1 MRPQLGKEKILNA
14 AVKLFAEKGYHGASV
29 SEIAAAAAVS
39 KGLMYNYF
47 HSKEVLL
54 LAIVE
59 HASAKMFAVAGN
71 MANSADEQDFN
82 TRLSRFLENY
92 GRLLKRNRRYLS
104 FQLSLMFQPD
114 LKKIV
119 DVPLSMRAERLLADT
134 EAMFKGIGNDDT
146 HFMARRFIAELDG
159 IALHYL
165 AVFKNYP
172 LEAMLKRL
180 FDSYKDQTP

>member
-1 MRPQLGKEKILNA
+1 MRPQLGKEKILDA
-14 AVKLFAEKGYHGASV
+14 AVKLFSEKGYHGASV

-47 HSKEVLL
+47 NSKEALL
-54 LAIVE
+54 LAIIE
-59 HASAKMFAVAGN
+59 RASAKMFAVAGN
-71 MANSADEQDFN
+71 MAKGTDEQDFN
-82 TRLSRFLENY
+82 ARLSRFLESY

-119 DVPLSMRAERLLADT
+119 EVPLSARAERLLADT
-134 EAMFKGIGNDDT
+134 EAMFKGTDNDDI

-159 IALHYL
+159 ITLHYL

-172 LEAMLKRL
+172 LEDMLKHL